1 VIRLDRISVRR
12 GSALV
17 LDRVA
22 LEVGAEPVALVGPS
36 GSGKST
42 LLRAILGL
50 ETPTD
55 GTLTLMGRVA
65 SRGGRDLIPT
75 EERNVA
81 MVFQDL
87 ALWPHLSVFGNIELG
102 LKARRVPA
110 SVRQGR
116 IQALLAAVD
125 LSDKAL
131 RRPHELSG
139 GERQRVAI
147 ARALALDPVALLL
160 DEPLTSLDV
169 LTKDEIL
176 NLLAR
181 LFVERERPVI
191 YVGHEPREV
200 VRLVQRIVVL
210 ENGRI
215 SQQGTLG
222 ELDRAPATPFV
233 RAFLRALE

>member
-1 VIRLDRISVRR
+1 VIRLDRISVWR

-55 GTLTLMGRVA
+55 GTLTIMGRVA

>member
-55 GTLTLMGRVA
+55 GTLTIMGRVA

-110 SVRQGR
+110 SVRHGR

>member
-22 LEVGAEPVALVGPS
+22 LDVGAEPVALVGPS

-110 SVRQGR
+110 AVRQGR

-125 LSDKAL
+125 LSDKSL

-222 ELDRAPATPFV
+222 DLDRAPATPFV